1 MWMGSRIICDF
12 YINIL
17 FELSAIFVGL
27 SFLLKR
33 IFIFV
38 ILTLLLLPIIVN
50 SLILILMLVAD
61 IISFLI

>member
-1 MWMGSRIICDF
+1 MWMGSRILCDF
-12 YINIL
+12 YFFIL

-38 ILTLLLLPIIVN
+38 ILTLLPIIVN

>member
-17 FELSAIFVGL
+17 FELLAIFVGL

-38 ILTLLLLPIIVN
+38 ILTLFPIIVN
-50 SLILILMLVAD
+50 SLILILVLVTE

>member
-1 MWMGSRIICDF
+1 MWMGSRILCDF
-12 YINIL
+12 YINVL

-27 SFLLKR
+27 SFLLKG

-38 ILTLLLLPIIVN
+38 ILTLFPIIVN

>member
-1 MWMGSRIICDF
+1 MWMGSRILCDF

-38 ILTLLLLPIIVN
+38 ILTLFPIIVN
-50 SLILILMLVAD
+50 SLILILVLVTD

>member
-17 FELSAIFVGL
+17 FELLAIFVGL

-38 ILTLLLLPIIVN
+38 ILTLFPIIIN
-50 SLILILMLVAD
+50 SLILILVLVTD